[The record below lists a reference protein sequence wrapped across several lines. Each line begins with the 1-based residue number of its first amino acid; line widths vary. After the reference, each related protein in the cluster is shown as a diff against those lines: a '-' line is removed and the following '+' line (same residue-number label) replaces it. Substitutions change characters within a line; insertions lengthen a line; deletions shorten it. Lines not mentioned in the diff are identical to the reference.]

1 MFEGVAS
8 TSAAE
13 PPSISFTWLPPNVTS
28 GDILDY
34 DVTCVSELEGIPT
47 SSVTSLTTSAAI
59 SDLENGVQYCC
70 SVTARNVVGNSAP
83 TMTQCFSTVVIG
95 KILKRV
101 LCR

>member
-8 TSAAE
+8 TSTAE
-13 PPSISFTWLPPNVTS
+13 PPHISFTWLPPNVTN

-34 DVTCVSELEGIPT
+34 NVTCVSELEGIAT
-47 SSVTSLTTSAAI
+47 SSVTSLTTSATV

-70 SVTARNVVGNSAP
+70 TVTARNVVGTSAP
-83 TMTQCFSTVVIG
+83 SMTQCFSTVMIG
-95 KILKRV
+95 KIFKRV

>member
-8 TSAAE
+8 TNPAE
-13 PPSISFTWLPPNVTS
+13 PPSISFTWLPPNVTN
-28 GDILDY
+28 GNILDY
-34 DVTCVSELEGIPT
+34 NVTCVSELAGIAT
-47 SSVTSLTTSAAI
+47 SSVTSLTTSATV

-83 TMTQCFSTVVIG
+83 SMTQCFSTVVIG
-95 KILKRV
+95 KIFKRV

>member
-8 TSAAE
+8 TSTAE
-13 PPSISFTWLPPNVTS
+13 PPSITVTWLPPIVTN

-34 DVTCVSELEGIPT
+34 NVTCVSELEGIAT
-47 SSVTSLTTSAAI
+47 SSVTSITTSATV

-95 KILKRV
+95 RILKRV